1 MMDTLGWFSTGR
13 GKGSRGLLQIV
24 QESIKSGEIE
34 AEIAFVF
41 CSREYGETEA
51 TDIFLKMVEDYGI
64 PLITFSYRKFKSQI
78 GLPDADQNGGL
89 PPWRLDYDREVMARL
104 KDFHPDLCVLAGYM
118 LIVGGEMCQ
127 KYDMVNLHPAAP
139 WGPAGTWQEV
149 IWQLIESEAEETGA
163 MMHLATPELDEGPPV
178 TYCTFPIRGKP
189 FDSYWAKIK
198 GHSIEQ
204 IKKSQGEENP
214 LFWRI
219 REYGYIRELPLVV
232 STIKAFSQGKVRITA
247 DKQVVD
253 AEGKLIEG
261 YNLTEEINEKVKGV
275 LPQ

>member
-1 MMDTLGWFSTGR
+1 MDKLGWCSTGR

-78 GLPDADQNGGL
+78 GLPDADQNGKL
-89 PPWRLDYDREVMARL
+89 LPWRLDYDREVMARL

-118 LIVGGEMCQ
+118 LIVGREMCQ

-149 IWQLIESEAEETGA
+149 IWQLIESEAEETGV

-178 TYCTFPIRGKP
+178 TYCTFSIRGKP

-198 GHSIEQ
+198 GKSIEQ

-214 LFWRI
+214 LFRRI

-232 STIKAFSQGKVRITA
+232 STIKTFSQGKVRITA